1 MAYTTIKKPSNY
13 FDTVLRNGLNGTTDT
28 SYSLN
33 FQPDFLWDKSRSITG
48 VHSLFDSVRGVGAS
62 GKVLYSHLDNVEATN
77 GLVKSFD
84 TNGFTIEESADN
96 STSVTIVDWCWK
108 ANGTGVSNTDGSI
121 TSTVSANT
129 TSGFSIVSYTGN
141 ATAGATVGHGLGDT
155 PAMIICKARNDVLNW
170 QTYHKSLG
178 ATKGIFLD
186 LTDTPYTFPVY
197 WNDTA
202 PNSSVFTLGNYNG
215 GNDDDVMI
223 AYCFAEKKGFSKFG
237 SYTGNGSLDGTFIYT
252 GFKPAWVVI
261 KRTDAINSWVMFDN
275 KRDGTYGLSGNP
287 RARHLYA
294 NTNDPEDSADN
305 YNKVDFVSQ
314 DLNQLLF

>member
-1 MAYTTIKKPSNY
+1 MQFLQNY
-13 FDTVLRNGLNGTTDT
+13 FQKRTNKIIEAQDYELAEQFMNADFSFVEKDKDENG
-28 SYSLN
+28 
-33 FQPDFLWDKSRSITG
+33 
-48 VHSLFDSVRGVGAS
+48 
-62 GKVLYSHLDNVEATN
+62 E
-77 GLVKSFD
+77 
-84 TNGFTIEESADN
+84 
-96 STSVTIVDWCWK
+96 
-108 ANGTGVSNTDGSI
+108 TDGLSI
-121 TSTVSANT
+121 
-129 TSGFSIVSYTGN
+129 GKKFFY
-141 ATAGATVGHGLGDT
+141 LE
-155 PAMIICKARNDVLNW
+155 
-170 QTYHKSLG
+170 
-178 ATKGIFLD
+178 GIFLD

-287 RARHLYA
+287 RARHLYT
-294 NTNDPEDSADN
+294 NTSDPEDSADN
-305 YNKVDFVSQ
+305 YNKVDFVSNGFKVRE
-314 DLNQLLF
+314 DNTTINASGGTYIYMAFAEEPLVGDNPATAR